1 MSSLPIDHKA
11 LGRSR
16 IATQYLDSTKFLAFI
31 EALLTPLQELE
42 DVFQQISMLPDIDW
56 AEGINLDVIG
66 DIVGVDRVIPDA
78 IPVQFFGF
86 EGQPGATVFGE
97 EDVPGIGSR
106 FRDEDE
112 SDAVTSVLADPEYRL
127 LIRAQIVKNH
137 AKSTNEDVIAG
148 LSYLFSATRIVVED
162 LGGMGIGISIGRE
175 LTFLEKAMVTNLDIL
190 PRAQGVR
197 IKWRST
203 FDATNYF
210 GFDGQPGALSFGE
223 EGQPTVGGLF
233 AEEF

>member
-1 MSSLPIDHKA
+1 MSSTPIDHKA

-16 IATQYLDSTKFLAFI
+16 VAAQYLDSSKFLAFI
-31 EALLTPLQELE
+31 DALLTPVQELE
-42 DVFQQISMLPDIDW
+42 GVFQQLAMLPDIDW
-56 AEGINLDVIG
+56 AEGVNLDIIG
-66 DIVGVDRVIPDA
+66 DIVGVERVIPNS

-86 EGQPGATVFGE
+86 DGQPGAQVFGE
-97 EDVPGIGSR
+97 EGVRGIGSR
-106 FRDEDE
+106 FRDELEPDT
-112 SDAVTSVLADPEYRL
+112 ATSVLADPEYRL

-137 AKSTNEDVIAG
+137 AKSTNEDAIAG
-148 LSYLFSATRIVVED
+148 LAYLFGATRIVVED
-162 LGGMGIGISIGRE
+162 LGGMGIGISIGRA

-203 FDATNYF
+203 FESSNYF
-210 GFDGQPGALSFGE
+210 GFDGQTGAMSFGE
-223 EGQPTVGGLF
+223 EGSPTVGGLF